1 MAPIPYPFDYEESP
15 TGFPSLLRRVWLFF
29 CTRREKTRH
38 SRCTARSWL
47 ISCTSTVRRCSCS
60 RAPRLAVCR
69 DPRGEDSRLLQSRP
83 FSMLHWRLL
92 LICVTMRSGC
102 SSTQVFLITLLCLLP
117 GRFFFRRTQRATG
130 RQCTSLA
137 IWSLSMSWSL
147 VLLRSWLV
155 PGNHSR
161 PSAAFSRPS

>member
-1 MAPIPYPFDYEESP
+1 M
-15 TGFPSLLRRVWLFF
+15 LR
-29 CTRREKTRH
+29 
-38 SRCTARSWL
+38 
-47 ISCTSTVRRCSCS
+47 
-60 RAPRLAVCR
+60 
-69 DPRGEDSRLLQSRP
+69 
-83 FSMLHWRLL
+83 WRLL

-117 GRFFFRRTQRATG
+117 ARFFFRRTQCATG

-155 PGNHSR
+155 PGEHSR
-161 PSAAFSRPS
+161 PSAAFSRPLHRLPPILQRQLHIFHLHPPHRPPVLG